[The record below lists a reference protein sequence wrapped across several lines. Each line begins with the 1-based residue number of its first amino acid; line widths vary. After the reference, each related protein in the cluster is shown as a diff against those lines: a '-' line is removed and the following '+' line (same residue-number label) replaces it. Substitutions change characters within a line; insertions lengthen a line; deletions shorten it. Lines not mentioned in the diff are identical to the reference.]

1 MKNLL
6 LILFLFLGFH
16 GLIFAQDNIQEIESL
31 DTKYREDQFYFGVT
45 YNLLK
50 KMPQNMT
57 QYGFSGGF
65 HLGFIRDIP
74 LNDKRTT
81 AIGIGIG
88 YSVNSINQ
96 NLKISEDQNGNI
108 NYNLVE
114 NGSFIINRY
123 SQHLVEA
130 PFEIRWRT
138 STPETYKFW
147 RIYTGFKLGYV
158 FSSTIKFKGDPNN
171 YKLKDLEDFNSFQYG
186 ITLSAGYDKFNAHVY
201 YALNSL
207 FKDQAKLNGE
217 QLNPSLI
224 KIGLMLY
231 IL

>member
-1 MKNLL
+1 MKDFL
-6 LILFLFLGFH
+6 LILFLLFGCH
-16 GLIFAQDNIQEIESL
+16 GLIFAQDNTQDNESV

-50 KMPQNMT
+50 EMPADMA

-74 LNDKRTT
+74 INEERNV
-81 AIGIGIG
+81 AFGIGIG
-88 YSVNSINQ
+88 YSANSVNQ
-96 NLKISEDQNGNI
+96 NLMITEDQNGNI

-114 NGSFIINRY
+114 NGSFIINKF
-123 SQHLVEA
+123 SQHLIEM
-130 PFEIRWRT
+130 PLEIRWRT

-147 RIYTGFKLGYV
+147 RIYSGFKIGYV
-158 FSSTIKFKGDPNN
+158 FASTIKFKGQPSN
-171 YKLKDLEDFNSFQYG
+171 YKLKNLDDFNSFQYG

-201 YALNSL
+201 YALNSI
-207 FKDQAKLNGE
+207 FKGQAKLDGQ
-217 QLNPSLI
+217 QLNPSII